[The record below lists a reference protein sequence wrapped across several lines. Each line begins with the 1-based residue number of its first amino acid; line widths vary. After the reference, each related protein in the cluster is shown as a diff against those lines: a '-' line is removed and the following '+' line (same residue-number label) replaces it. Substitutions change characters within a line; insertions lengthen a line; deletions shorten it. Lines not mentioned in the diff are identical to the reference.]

1 MMTTMASTKT
11 CNHDRLMITKMS
23 MTMPWIVIL
32 LRKTMVVVVVV
43 VAAVAAAAVAVVV
56 GDRW

>member
-11 CNHDRLMITKMS
+11 CNHDRLMITKMR

-43 VAAVAAAAVAVVV
+43 VAVAAAAVAVVV